1 VNGSLSDSK
10 ENAVRILLWIAGGGA
25 IGLAIPAVMMQFEK
39 PGDGVGIFVMLTLPL
54 GLFLG
59 AVFGIGHAIIAHVRS
74 K

>member
-1 VNGSLSDSK
+1 
-10 ENAVRILLWIAGGGA
+10 
-25 IGLAIPAVMMQFEK
+25 
-39 PGDGVGIFVMLTLPL
+39 LTLPL